1 MDGVE
6 RMETTTTT
14 DASPARSV
22 ASATSS
28 RLLRMLGDDDDYD
41 IVAEFRCAETGTL
54 WVMRE
59 DARSGRRHYY
69 DAKTNTRE
77 EKRRETWMLERRVV
91 DEFAKDSD
99 SDEKG
104 RAAPRPRGWDDDAR
118 SDSDDGGEEEKF
130 VSASTG
136 HKYTRYRDEDRDA
149 YYYFNHDTGET
160 SWEHPDGDGA
170 ELLQFAGLGAVVAAT
185 APVAAPVAAEAPR
198 PEITREEYIEA
209 KLQKMMLVEMKWM
222 EKQPPVAAVPER
234 PDGFEGVYGARD
246 QFWDPDADTYSVD
259 NNEGSERGDDAHAD
273 AHAAIDDLDRF
284 TSAVDMATPEDMRP
298 RNAAKAFLDDLLT
311 RVYEKMEE
319 EEDFAY
325 AQTRANAKVA
335 EYKKKG
341 KIVGVRRLNVE
352 ELPEISSDFA
362 FEKTRAEEA
371 EKRVSARLAFNESA
385 EARESGLAPRLI
397 APMDGHY
404 TKRTTLIKFDSGH
417 DAETLWNPRR
427 SGYLGGSYRDDDKD
441 DDKDGAGVSARPRE
455 RENINVD
462 RGSAATDASDAGASP
477 RRANADDDADDADG
491 ETTTTKPSG
500 FFARMFAPASASVR
514 RRKARRQL
522 EREARELK
530 ASGYVAPWDA

>member
-1 MDGVE
+1 MDGNDG
-6 RMETTTTT
+6 MATTPTE
-14 DASPARSV
+14 ASPARE
-22 ASATSS
+22 S
-28 RLLRMLGDDDDYD
+28 RLLRMLGEDDDYE

-91 DEFAKDSD
+91 DEFAKESD
-99 SDEKG
+99 GDENG
-104 RAAPRPRGWDDDAR
+104 ASAPRPRGWDDDAR

-136 HKYTRYRDEDRDA
+136 HKYTRYRDDDRDA

-170 ELLQFAGLGAVVAAT
+170 ELLQLAGLGAVVDAT

-209 KLQKMMLVEMKWM
+209 KLRKMMLVEMKWM

-234 PDGFEGVYGARD
+234 PDGFEGVYGARE

-311 RVYEKMEE
+311 RVFEKMEE
-319 EEDFAY
+319 EEDFVY
-325 AQTRANAKVA
+325 AQARANGKVA

-341 KIVGVRRLNVE
+341 KIAGVRRFNLE
-352 ELPEISSDFA
+352 DLPEISSDFA
-362 FEKTRAEEA
+362 FEKTRAGEA

-404 TKRTTLIKFDSGH
+404 TKRTTLIKVDSGY

-441 DDKDGAGVSARPRE
+441 DDDAGVSARPRE
-455 RENINVD
+455 RENVTTD
-462 RGSAATDASDAGASP
+462 RGSAATDASDADASP
-477 RRANADDDADDADG
+477 RRANAAAAAAAADDG
-491 ETTTTKPSG
+491 ETTTEPKPSG
-500 FFARMFAPASASVR
+500 FFARMFAPASASAK

-522 EREARELK
+522 ERDARELK
-530 ASGYVAPWDA
+530 VSGYVAPWDA